1 MTCGPPAAH
10 LTLPVGASG
19 RERLAASIL
28 PHMRAQAHSDPA
40 VRSRGP
46 AWRDTLPYLATLA
59 AFGAFSFLSGGYV
72 VTRAAP
78 IAIAWLVAAA
88 AWVWVM
94 PVQPRPSRL
103 YVGALAALACYTVW
117 AGLSILWSFG
127 PDLSWTAFDYA
138 AFYLGVATVLGVTP
152 TGRIQVRLAGVGFL
166 AVTVAVGCYAFAGK
180 ALPDLVTHAHTYAR
194 LDSPVGYWNVL
205 ALLMVMALPVAV
217 SVAARRAAP
226 LLLRAAAAA
235 AAIPLAFT
243 FVFSFSRGGVLV
255 LTVALVVYF
264 ALTDRRLAS
273 IASLAAIAAPV
284 ATALW
289 YVRDLGTLFTATN
302 DDVLRTAQGHTLL
315 RWSLLALA
323 AAFVLQLGLASLERG
338 IRWPRTLRIAAGAV
352 ILAGFVLGAGGGAL
366 VYVDRQG
373 GTEWLHERYDALASD
388 SDTRGTA
395 DSPGRLLSLNT
406 GRPPLW
412 RHALQ
417 QYEAGP
423 KLGTGAGTY
432 RFSYYRFRTGGG
444 VTKHAHSQWLN
455 ALSELGVP
463 GLASFVAAMALL
475 LAAALRGLRRGRRD
489 RERALLAALQAGS
502 VAFVVHMT
510 WDWDWDMAAAGTAL
524 FLVAAA
530 SSSFITWRD
539 AAGST
544 AGAAGAL
551 PDGTDRD
558 DGGPAREEQDAPE
571 SRPRAADS
579 PARIFASGLLLLV
592 AVSWLPPYLADRA
605 QNRAVDESAKG
616 DVAAAVES
624 ARSARRWDPL
634 AADPLM
640 TLALLEQQQGR
651 NHAALKTLRA
661 AASLQPQNF
670 EVHYQLGLLLEGV
683 FGRREQAAAA
693 FRRALEL
700 NPHDESSAYE
710 LEALSAGG

>member
-1 MTCGPPAAH
+1 
-10 LTLPVGASG
+10 
-19 RERLAASIL
+19 
-28 PHMRAQAHSDPA
+28 MRAQAHSDPA

-46 AWRDTLPYLATLA
+46 AWRDMLSYLATLA

-78 IAIAWLVAAA
+78 IAIVWLVAAA

-94 PVQPRPSRL
+94 PVQRRPSRL
-103 YVGALAALACYTVW
+103 YVAALAALACYALW

-127 PDLSWTAFDYA
+127 PELSWTAFNYA
-138 AFYLGVATVLGVTP
+138 AFYLGVAAVLGVTP
-152 TGRIQVRLAGVGFL
+152 TGRAQLRLAGIGFL
-166 AVTVAVGCYAFAGK
+166 AVTVAAGCYAFAGK
-180 ALPDLVTHAHTYAR
+180 VLPDLVTHAHTYAR

-205 ALLMVMALPVAV
+205 ALLMVMALPVAL
-217 SVAARRAAP
+217 SLAARRGAP
-226 LLLRAAAAA
+226 LLLRGAAAVAA
-235 AAIPLAFT
+235 SLLAFT
-243 FVFSFSRGGVLV
+243 FVFSFSRGGVLA
-255 LTVALVVYF
+255 LAVALIVYF
-264 ALTDRRLAS
+264 SLTDRRLAS

-284 ATALW
+284 AAALW
-289 YVRDLGTLFTATN
+289 RVRDLGTLFTATA
-302 DDVLRTAQGHTLL
+302 DGPLRTAQGHTLL
-315 RWSLLALA
+315 RWSLMALA
-323 AAFVLQLGLASLERG
+323 AAFVLELGLAALERG
-338 IRWPRTLRIAAGAV
+338 VRWPRALRTAAGAV
-352 ILAGFVLGAGGGAL
+352 ILAGLVLGAGGGAL

-373 GTEWLHERYDALASD
+373 GTSWLRDRYDALASD
-388 SDTRGTA
+388 SDARGAA

-412 RHALQ
+412 RHALE

-432 RFSYYRFRTGGG
+432 RFTYYRFRSGGG

-463 GLASFVAAMALL
+463 GLATFVAAMALL
-475 LAAALRGLRRGRRD
+475 LASALRGLRRGRSD
-489 RERALLAALQAGS
+489 RERALLAALQAAT
-502 VAFVVHMT
+502 VAFVAHMS

-539 AAGST
+539 AEGNDAGTPLTVS
-544 AGAAGAL
+544 
-551 PDGTDRD
+551 DGSDQG
-558 DGGPAREEQDAPE
+558 DGGLAGEDREAPVR
-571 SRPRAADS
+571 RPRTAIS
-579 PARIFASGLLLLV
+579 PARILASGLLLLV
-592 AVSWLPPYLADRA
+592 AVSWWPPYLADRA
-605 QNRAVDESAKG
+605 QNRAVDEASKG
-616 DVAAAVES
+616 DVALAVAS

-651 NHAALKTLRA
+651 NRAALETLRA

-670 EVHYQLGLLLEGV
+670 EVHYQLGLLLERA
-683 FGRREQAAAA
+683 FGRRERAAAA

-700 NPHDESSAYE
+700 NPHDASSAYE
-710 LEALSAGG
+710 LDALGAGG